1 MTHDTHPF
9 VNMKLL
15 IVNLLVFVFGLSNI
29 NQLLSIVLLII
40 TIAFTSYKFYNE
52 YQDRKLKRKTKRK

>member
-40 TIAFTSYKFYNE
+40 TIAFTCYKFYNE
-52 YQDRKLKRKTKRK
+52 YQDRKAKRKTKRK